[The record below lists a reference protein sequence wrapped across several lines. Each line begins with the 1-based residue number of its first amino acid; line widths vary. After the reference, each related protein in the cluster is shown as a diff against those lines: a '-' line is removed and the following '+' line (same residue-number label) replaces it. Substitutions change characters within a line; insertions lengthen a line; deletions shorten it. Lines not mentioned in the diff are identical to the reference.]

1 MASFGEA
8 FASGLNAGSS
18 TIYRGMAAG
27 KLADERRA
35 DRDIADVAE
44 TSRAAYLDKI
54 KAIEADTSMSDHDR
68 MQAINAARGERFD
81 ALQSVY
87 EKHNRGAD
95 FNNLITADV
104 ARRNN
109 LTNQALQDRRDNA
122 ATRQEDA
129 AFAEDTHNFK
139 TLVQAA
145 RDGDKKAQAKFNLI
159 AAINGMQ
166 ASISDDGTFMVAPLA
181 GGEAIPMNMT
191 QAFDAWR
198 GFKPIEQQIQALY
211 GNEALRTGDATK
223 LDNHNK
229 SESSLKNDAVTRR
242 MNTATAHGKEIQN
255 AIKTTD
261 QFHYDDTTGASWK
274 EDWKTKERKDVQAN
288 GKAIRPGDVKD
299 PTRSEMAIAP
309 MVERVQGFVNSLPK
323 KQAAELGDPQVVWQ
337 GNKQMIAYT
346 KSDGTVETVP
356 AEVYM
361 QQAELALKRSK
372 ESLAAA
378 TRLTPEELERR
389 NAAAQMHI
397 GAINTNFG
405 HRYGKYEG

>member
-8 FASGLNAGSS
+8 FASGLNATSAAV
-18 TIYRGMAAG
+18 YRGLAG
-27 KLADERRA
+27 RKMVDERRA
-35 DRDIADVAE
+35 NSEIADVAE
-44 TSRAAYLDKI
+44 SSRAAYLDKV
-54 KAIEADTSMSDHDR
+54 KAIEADTSLSDHDR

-129 AFAEDTHNFK
+129 AYAEDTHQFK
-139 TLVQAA
+139 SLVKAA

-166 ASISDDGTFMVAPLA
+166 ASISEDGKFMVAPLA
-181 GGEAIPMNMT
+181 GGEAVPMNMT

-198 GFKPIEQQIQALY
+198 GFKPIEEQIQALY
-211 GNEALRTGDATK
+211 GNEALRTGDSTK
-223 LDNHNK
+223 LDKRLDAQSALKTDEVNRAHKVEDTKRIAIDNK
-229 SESSLKNDAVTRR
+229 
-242 MNTATAHGKEIQN
+242 
-255 AIKTTD
+255 IKTTD
-261 QFHYDDTTGASWK
+261 KVKYDDTTGASWT
-274 EDWKTKERKDVQAN
+274 EDWATQERKNPTAG

-299 PTRSEMAIAP
+299 PTRSELAIAP
-309 MVERVQGFVNSLPK
+309 MVEQVTQFVNSLPK
-323 KQAAELGDPQVVWQ
+323 RQAAELGDPKVVWQ
-337 GNKQMIAYT
+337 GNKQMIVYT
-346 KSDGTVETVP
+346 DGSGKQQIRDAAVYL
-356 AEVYM
+356 AEAKKALARNKEM
-361 QQAELALKRSK
+361 TAE
-372 ESLAAA
+372 A
-378 TRLTPEELERR
+378 TRFTPEELERR
-389 NAAAQMHI
+389 NAAAQMNL

-405 HRYGKYEG
+405 HRSGKYEG